1 MNTIVRASLWI
12 TAPFNLLAGFIF
24 AFPSSWP
31 GQLIDFPAE
40 VHPFFAY
47 FSGAMVALFGL
58 MYIWL
63 ARQREIV
70 KPILFFGASGK
81 TLAAIIAIGLFATD
95 QLSATTAFLMAG
107 DLFFAGF
114 WFYYLATD

>member
-1 MNTIVRASLWI
+1 MNSLNTFVRASLWI
-12 TAPFNLLAGFIF
+12 TAPFNLVAGFIF
-24 AFPSSWP
+24 AFPASWL
-31 GQLIDFPAE
+31 GQLISFPAD

-63 ARQREIV
+63 ARQPEIV

-81 TLAAIIAIGLFATD
+81 TLAAIIAIGLFASQ
-95 QLSATTAFLMAG
+95 QLSGTTAFLMAVSPP
-107 DLFFAGF
+107 AINPI
-114 WFYYLATD
+114 TTS